1 MKDIYEI
8 SMLID
13 LYGQLLTPSQLKCLE
28 LHHNH
33 DLSLAEIAEEM
44 KISRQGVHDFIKR
57 GKAALYEYEEKLGLL
72 ERFLNVKKQLES
84 IQYDF
89 TFLNDEELGDD
100 NRNILSS
107 IETKLVGIIT
117 SL

>member
-1 MKDIYEI
+1 MKDVYEI

-13 LYGQLLTPSQLKCLE
+13 FYGQLLTPSQLKCLE

-44 KISRQGVHDFIKR
+44 NISRQGVHDFIKR
-57 GKAALYEYEEKLGLL
+57 GRAALYEYEEKLGLL
-72 ERFLNVKKQLES
+72 NRFVEVKKQLES
-84 IQYDF
+84 IQNDF
-89 TFLNDEELGDD
+89 EFINSEDLSESNLDILN
-100 NRNILSS
+100 NIGN
-107 IETKLVGIIT
+107 KLVGIIT